1 MEIERVVDGNGRIE
15 MWAYEWDMAYSP
27 ARKADRRLIG
37 YEQPVRSAHE
47 ESAVVREAIC
57 WSYGRTR
64 GNIAVSMRRESSFDG
79 GMAAWRRPSR
89 PLTAQYCWHT
99 RQDTQG
105 RAPDAIA
112 RRRCPIVHA

>member
-57 WSYGRTR
+57 WSYGRTL

-79 GMAAWRRPSR
+79 GMAAWRHGGDR
-89 PLTAQYCWHT
+89 A
-99 RQDTQG
+99 G
-105 RAPDAIA
+105 R
-112 RRRCPIVHA
+112 